1 MKKFF
6 VIIGVVVISTLNAQD
21 FVKYYIDKYKDI
33 SIEEMNKTG
42 IPASITLAQG
52 MLESNWGEVNYQ

>member
-1 MKKFF
+1 M
-6 VIIGVVVISTLNAQD
+6 ISTLNAQD